1 MQKAI
6 LNHQTRRNFTKSAIS
21 SIAALGFYNSP
32 ALASLNKDPIIDAH
46 VHCFAGNKNKE
57 FPYHK
62 DGPYQP
68 DAITS
73 PQILLEQMNKAG
85 VDFAVIVHPEPY
97 QDDHRYLEHCLSV
110 GRNQFKGTCLF
121 FAERKDSIRLMGEL
135 VKRNPGKIVA
145 LRFHAYNKDKL
156 PPFEKA
162 ELRNLWKAAAELGLN
177 IQLHFEP
184 RYAEGF
190 EPLIREFSKTKVIID
205 HMGRPFDGTSKEN
218 SRVLEWARFENTIMK
233 VSSLPDPK
241 MFPDR
246 DAGKV
251 IKDLVTRFT
260 PMRLI
265 YGGGFDEKSNDKSYR
280 AYREKI
286 RSYLTALSPPEQSM
300 ILGANAG
307 RLFKFKDS

>member
-1 MQKAI
+1 MN
-6 LNHQTRRNFTKSAIS
+6 LLSRRSFAKLSFLPLLVPHDQLLADTKKPSVV
-21 SIAALGFYNSP
+21 
-32 ALASLNKDPIIDAH
+32 DTH
-46 VHCFAGNKNKE
+46 VHCFAGNKSKE
-57 FPYHK
+57 FPYHI

-73 PQILLEQMNKAG
+73 PQILLGQMNKAG

-97 QDDHRYLEHCLSV
+97 QDDHRYLEYCLSI
-110 GRNQFKGTCLF
+110 GKKQLKGTCLF
-121 FAERKDSIRLMGEL
+121 FANKDDSIRLMSEL
-135 VKRNPGKIVA
+135 VKRNPKKIVA

-156 PPFEKA
+156 PPFEKP

-184 RYAEGF
+184 RFAAGF
-190 EPLIREFSKTKVIID
+190 EPLITEFSKTKVIID
-205 HMGRPFDGTSKEN
+205 HMGRHFDGTPQEN
-218 SRVLEWARFENTIMK
+218 KRVLGWSKFENTIMK

-251 IKDLVTRFT
+251 IKELVTRFT

-265 YGGGFDEKSNDKSYR
+265 YGGGFDEKSNGDSYR
-280 AYREKI
+280 AYRETTK
-286 RSYLTALSPPEQSM
+286 SYFAGLSEKEQAM
-300 ILGANAG
+300 ILGTNAQ
-307 RLFKFKDS
+307 RLFKFES